1 MVNRVKGFF
10 TNNYFEN
17 AEITKVELFLL
28 IAVILIFLP
37 FVYSDLD
44 DRFDRFFGKYEPI
57 KKTENEQ
64 DYTVT
69 IGEFSLPK
77 LDYDAIKEN
86 INKSRVINKLGK
98 LNENKMDEAIYKHLK
113 SPENQVKIY
122 AVFIITM
129 AALIV
134 TVILSRKGYTS
145 YTPWL
150 EKLANDK
157 LTFDLQLYQHI
168 EMRQLK
174 EFYRNTF
181 RVSNEVATIEDKQ
194 VVGWKPVDENVKWYS
209 VFSEKL
215 DYRLYE
221 LAFEKLWAEWC
232 EDNYNI
238 HRNADGEYEPKYNRR
253 RQLYDNPELVPN
265 MSNLEIKEE
274 LEKKRTDIQSELDNK
289 IEEIRRLEESTKQVK
304 SNSSNYV
311 DEAWLENLSKINNA
325 LTPINEQIEK
335 TNYLKGELRG
345 KIKRFETLKGVLE
358 ESSTEEVFIRN
369 EKLSEIS
376 KEWGTIGV
384 QYVKDKKEIELEIKE
399 YNVKEELLIHRG
411 EEEYNFHDKVW
422 NIRIEQQNLQNQL
435 KRQKNKIKESF
446 DELEYIE
453 TLKGVPLSYT
463 EAINELFAKLNEV
476 KQTIDN
482 LNEAY
487 DGFDNSA
494 LQNEQ
499 KKLEKKKRNS
509 KITIENL
516 KDDEVKNF
524 EKDIK
529 EKQFK
534 IRKLESRLALMKDHN
549 VRDNETCLDI
559 IINQM
564 NIFRE
569 GAKKDKIKKILIR
582 KFQNDVLYYAV
593 MINFRRGLQNAT
605 TKWLEAD
612 ESLKRSEEEVIETQ
626 ADQRDV
632 ASRDL
637 EETVMS
643 IIDDIQNQLRNDAT
657 KKNGS
662 SNSTDS
668 KNQESEVSK
677 KIEQIQEKLT
687 NRNNWETPEWRA
699 MGSIYYKWREDGK
712 EDKDQDDGIEKA
724 EMTFSEKRRKWI
736 NKYFRKITE
745 ESKSD
750 PTEVAWAENRTVRA
764 VHSLSKSFGF
774 DESGGTGKAI
784 IFFGVV
790 FALIIGTALTNSL
803 DIVIETMQ
811 LPENC
816 DDCFH
821 VEWFFL
827 KSNYSD
833 YQYVIIL
840 LLCFFPLGIL
850 FYHQGV
856 IFLSANAS
864 EELTLGNK
872 PLIFVNF
879 IVILIQGIVVYFLA
893 ASIGDVNAFLS
904 LVMLLVFVDAV
915 WVSIFTWNDLRDEV
929 RDSPVYLEWIIFDII
944 IGLFAWAFSIYYA
957 SSPDPDIYGELGWMQ
972 NTGIFMMLLIAFST
986 RAIVDYTYGW
996 KNFWSKFA
1004 DAE

>member
-1 MVNRVKGFF
+1 VILVVNRIKGFL

-17 AEITKVELFLL
+17 AEITKVEFFLL
-28 IAVILIFLP
+28 IAVILIFVP

-44 DRFDRFFGKYEPI
+44 DRFDRYFGDFEPV
-57 KKTENEQ
+57 KKEII
-64 DYTVT
+64 DDKVT
-69 IGEFSLPK
+69 IGEFSISK
-77 LDYDAIKEN
+77 TKYD
-86 INKSRVINKLGK
+86 VINGTITEWREDKDLDQISGT
-98 LNENKMDEAIYKHLK
+98 KMDEAIYNHLK
-113 SPENQVKIY
+113 SPEYQIKIY
-122 AVFIITM
+122 AVFVITM
-129 AALIV
+129 TALIV

-168 EMRQLK
+168 EMRRLK

-181 RVSNEVATIEDKQ
+181 KVSNEVAIIEDKQ
-194 VVGWKPVDENVKWYS
+194 VVGWKPVDENAKWYS

-253 RQLYDNPELVPN
+253 RQLYENPELVPN
-265 MSNLEIKEE
+265 MSNWEIKGE
-274 LEKKRTDIQSELDNK
+274 LEKKKVDIKSELKKKIVK
-289 IEEIRRLEESTKQVK
+289 IEKLIEFTDQIKTKYSTNDEE
-304 SNSSNYV
+304 
-311 DEAWLENLSKINNA
+311 EEFRNLSRINQE
-325 LTPINEQIEK
+325 LEPVNEQIEE
-335 TNYLKGELRG
+335 TNYQKRKLKEQ
-345 KIKRFETLKGVLE
+345 IKRFEKLKGVLE
-358 ESSTEEVFIRN
+358 KSKPEEVYILN
-369 EKLSEIS
+369 EKLSKI
-376 KEWGTIGV
+376 
-384 QYVKDKKEIELEIKE
+384 IKE
-399 YNVKEELLIHRG
+399 LGGIHVQSMKDCYEIGIEIGEYKDINKNLLNQIPEEVH
-411 EEEYNFHDKVW
+411 NFRDKLS
-422 NIRIEQQNLQNQL
+422 NTETEIQNLNRQLVRQNNETL
-435 KRQKNKIKESF
+435 ELI
-446 DELEYIE
+446 DEVKYIE
-453 TLKGVPLSYT
+453 GLKGDAQAYT
-463 EAINELFAKLNEV
+463 KAVKNLFAKVNEVRQKIDELNER
-476 KQTIDN
+476 
-482 LNEAY
+482 Y
-487 DGFDNSA
+487 DGYNDPITRNT
-494 LQNEQ
+494 Q
-499 KKLEKKKRNS
+499 KRLEEEKKESN
-509 KITIENL
+509 KIIQRL
-516 KDDEVKNF
+516 KADIVKVL

-529 EKQFK
+529 EEEFK
-534 IRKLESRLALMKDHN
+534 IRKLEARLDVMDDHN
-549 VRDNETCLDI
+549 ARDNETCLDI
-559 IINQM
+559 IMNQM

-569 GAKKDKIKKILIR
+569 GVKRDKIKKILIR

-612 ESLKRSEEEVIETQ
+612 ASLKRSEEEVIETQ

-643 IIDDIQNQLRNDAT
+643 IIDDIQNQLRNDAS

-662 SNSTDS
+662 PNSTDS

-712 EDKDQDDGIEKA
+712 EDKDQDDGKEKA
-724 EMTFSEKRRKWI
+724 ELTFSEKKRKWI

-750 PTEVAWAENRTVRA
+750 PTEVAWEENRTVRA

-784 IFFGVV
+784 LFFGVV

-811 LPENC
+811 YPLVG
-816 DDCFH
+816 DGYHTDFD
-821 VEWFFL
+821 FL
-827 KSNYSD
+827 KSNYSE
-833 YQYVIIL
+833 YLYVIIL

-879 IVILIQGIVVYFLA
+879 IVILIQGIIVYFLA
-893 ASIGDVNAFLS
+893 SSIGDVNAFLS

-944 IGLFAWAFSIYYA
+944 IGLFAWAFSVYYA
-957 SSPDPDIYGELGWMQ
+957 STPDPAAYGEGGW
-972 NTGIFMMLLIAFST
+972 IFFLLLLIAFST
-986 RAIVDYTYGW
+986 RAVVDYTYGW